1 MDIVELNDDIVE
13 LNDDIMELND
23 DKMDL
28 SEDIFHESEEQ
39 SHPDI
44 RLSWNYSS
52 CQNVIGSEDVYDYM
66 TDFRVYDEL
75 SYIQQEAILCSEN
88 LGEDFQVL
96 YVDRSKVPPL
106 EEDFYEYQSI
116 PKLYGIMETVS
127 PEVAVNFLNNG
138 ILQIQRSALGLVG
151 RGTVICIVDTG
162 IDYTSPAF
170 IDQNGQTRIQAIWDQ
185 TISTGIPPKDF
196 QYGTEYTSDQIN
208 LALASENPYDIVPSR
223 DTNGHG
229 TAMATIAA
237 GRTYSTEAYI
247 GAAPEAK
254 LVIVKLK
261 ECKQYLRDYYLIP
274 ESVPAYQENDIMQGA
289 KYAEGFIELFKR
301 PVILCIGLGTNM
313 GNHAGSGL
321 LSRYLDILSSKR
333 NMVVVVSGG
342 NEGNTAHHFQGNL
355 LENNSSN
362 TGRVSYDSRMQE
374 PYQDVEIRVSEGCKG
389 IFFEMWG
396 NTQDAFNINVIS
408 PGGEIIPPVR
418 LGIEKSMTYGFVY
431 EPSTITID
439 SILVEQASG
448 DELILFRLR
457 DPTPGIWT
465 IRVVPIGAI
474 SNGIYN
480 LWLPIEQ
487 FLEVPV
493 YFLKSTPY
501 LTLTE
506 PANAKDVITI
516 VY

>member
-13 LNDDIMELND
+13 LNDDIM
-23 DKMDL
+23 DL
-28 SEDIFHESEEQ
+28 IEDTFQESEDL
-39 SHPDI
+39 SHPDT

-75 SYIQQEAILCSEN
+75 SHIQQEAILCSEN

-127 PEVAVNFLNNG
+127 PEVAVNFLNSG
-138 ILQIQRSALGLVG
+138 ILQIQRSSLGLVG

-185 TISTGIPPKDF
+185 TISNGIPPKDF

-254 LVIVKLK
+254 LVIVK
-261 ECKQYLRDYYLIP
+261 
-274 ESVPAYQENDIMQGA
+274 
-289 KYAEGFIELFKR
+289 
-301 PVILCIGLGTNM
+301 
-313 GNHAGSGL
+313 
-321 LSRYLDILSSKR
+321 
-333 NMVVVVSGG
+333 
-342 NEGNTAHHFQGNL
+342 
-355 LENNSSN
+355 
-362 TGRVSYDSRMQE
+362 
-374 PYQDVEIRVSEGCKG
+374 
-389 IFFEMWG
+389 
-396 NTQDAFNINVIS
+396 
-408 PGGEIIPPVR
+408 
-418 LGIEKSMTYGFVY
+418 
-431 EPSTITID
+431 
-439 SILVEQASG
+439 
-448 DELILFRLR
+448 
-457 DPTPGIWT
+457 
-465 IRVVPIGAI
+465 
-474 SNGIYN
+474 
-480 LWLPIEQ
+480 
-487 FLEVPV
+487 
-493 YFLKSTPY
+493 
-501 LTLTE
+501 
-506 PANAKDVITI
+506 
-516 VY
+516 